1 MILYLT
7 GLLATI
13 TFIVVLVSL
22 PGWLM
27 NNELKKINKMI
38 KQELIKHELNK
49 SE

>member
-1 MILYLT
+1 MILLAGT
-7 GLLATI
+7 LLLIATI
-13 TFIVVLVSL
+13 VALVSL
-22 PGWLM
+22 PGWIM

>member
-1 MILYLT
+1 MILLAGT
-7 GLLATI
+7 LLLVATI
-13 TFIVVLVSL
+13 VALVSL

-27 NNELKKINKMI
+27 NNELKKINKII

>member
-1 MILYLT
+1 MILLAGT
-7 GLLATI
+7 LLLIATC
-13 TFIVVLVSL
+13 VALVSL

-38 KQELIKHELNK
+38 KQKLIEHELNK